1 MLLTV
6 EVMPSKECNTADW
19 DISEVA
25 ICFDLEGLELLEY
38 KLKLLRQGPAPD
50 HEHLM
55 TPSWGGDE
63 LTEEKQGD
71 DRDILV
77 NHLRLVRR

>member
-6 EVMPSKECNTADW
+6 EIMPGKECNTADW
-19 DISEVA
+19 NIDEVA
-25 ICFDLEGLELLEY
+25 ICFDEEGLELLEY
-38 KLKLLRQGPAPD
+38 RLKLLRHGKIPNHD
-50 HEHLM
+50 HLM
-55 TPSWGGDE
+55 TWSGDE

-77 NHLRLVRR
+77 NHLRLVRF